1 MTALIDQNELNKAL
15 IERAAL
21 AAKKSS
27 AELLG
32 LTGSNLPSWGGL
44 FSDFLI
50 SDILIN
56 SNLSGLNQMEVD
68 CLVGKLS
75 EGLKCKK

>member
-1 MTALIDQNELNKAL
+1 MTASINQNELNKAL
-15 IERAAL
+15 IERASYS
-21 AAKKSS
+21 AKKSS
-27 AELLG
+27 AELFG
-32 LTGSNLPSWGGL
+32 LTGSTLPSWGGL

-56 SNLSGLNQMEVD
+56 SSLSGLNQMEVD

-75 EGLKCKK
+75 QGLKRKK

>member
-1 MTALIDQNELNKAL
+1 MTASIDQNELNKAL
-15 IERAAL
+15 KERAAL
-21 AAKKSS
+21 AAAKSS
-27 AELLG
+27 AELFG
-32 LTGSNLPSWGGL
+32 LQGSGLPSWGGL

-56 SNLSGLNQMEVD
+56 SNLNTLNQMEVD